1 MKSIF
6 SIDVE
11 DWFHILDVPAAP
23 DYAEWGTLPSRV
35 ERGFTKL
42 LDALSENRAKATC
55 FFLGWVAKK
64 NPHLVREAVSRGHEI
79 ASHGF
84 RHELV
89 YTLER
94 SKFAEDAAGS
104 RKALEDMAG
113 TAVTGYRAPGFSV
126 TAEVPWFFDELI
138 DAGYTYDSSVFPAGR
153 GHGGMNTGDLAPHW
167 IAGKNGRIMEF
178 PMTVA
183 TIFGRRVCFFGGG
196 YLRFFPYRLVRRMAA
211 SVAREGRP
219 VIFYIHPRE
228 LDPGQPRL
236 PMNPLRRFKSYVNL
250 GGTEQKI
257 CAVIRDFELTSF
269 HDFIGQAGAATE
281 GTAGGSCQGAGE
293 KHGRKD

>member
-1 MKSIF
+1 VKSIF

-23 DYAEWGTLPSRV
+23 DYSEWGNLPARV
-35 ERGFTKL
+35 ERGFAKL

-55 FFLGWVAKK
+55 FFLGWVANR

-94 SKFAEDAAGS
+94 SKFGEDAAGS
-104 RKALEDMAG
+104 RKALEDIAG
-113 TAVTGYRAPGFSV
+113 TAVAGYRAPGFSV
-126 TAEVPWFFDELI
+126 TADVPWFFDELI
-138 DAGYTYDSSVFPAGR
+138 RAGYTYDSSVFPAGR
-153 GHGGMNTGDLAPHW
+153 GHGGMNTDDLAPHW
-167 IAGKNGRIMEF
+167 IVRENGRIMEF

-183 TIFGRRVCFFGGG
+183 KVLGRRVCFFGGG
-196 YLRFFPYRLVRRMAA
+196 YLRFFPYRLTRRMAA

-236 PMNPLRRFKSYVNL
+236 PMNALRRFKSYVNI
-250 GGTEQKI
+250 GRTEQKI
-257 CAVIRDFELTSF
+257 SAVIRDFELTTF
-269 HDFIGQAGAATE
+269 RDFLGQAAAATE
-281 GTAGGSCQGAGE
+281 GPGSAPGPGAGRE
-293 KHGRKD
+293 HGRKT